1 LSNDEIND
9 DPSTTVKSGRKV
21 SSIDPRR
28 RKRRRLLVSILCTP
42 LIVAAIISL
51 VFFCRIYASN
61 RMMDDHALFPLIP
74 SPSPPQSLLIFAP
87 HCDDEVLGAGGLMY
101 QATHAGCPVHVV
113 IISNGDGFRIGVSR
127 DFHKIDVQPAD
138 FVKYGYMRQDESRTA
153 LAVVGVKSPEVTF
166 LGYPDR
172 GLMPML
178 TTNWSKS
185 TPYRSH
191 YTDFTT
197 SPYSDSPTPNAIY
210 CGEQVLADIEN
221 QMEMVKPTDIYITH
235 PSDDHP
241 DHAAASVFVRTAL
254 DRLRAKGDPWAQTAR
269 LHYYLV
275 HRGDWPLPQGLHEGF
290 PLPPP
295 AHMVG
300 GETQWQSL
308 PLTKYQ
314 VMRKYAAI
322 KRYHSQTE
330 LTGRFLFS
338 FARKNE
344 LFGTVVSGARRPL
357 AVVADG
363 TIGLDPRESG
373 WRGVVPVSIDPAG
386 DDIGRAVQGAADI
399 TRTYLARDSKT
410 LYVRL
415 KMRSNISPDVSYGL
429 SLRPLDS
436 SPNPPPYLRYVVK
449 PGPAGQVQYASRPA
463 DVQYVWRGS
472 QIIFAIPLGQLPLS
486 TSDANATIDVA
497 ADSMF
502 ADIYFDRTG
511 YHGVAFNSDPSMSK
525 VASSDRK
532 AR

>member
-1 LSNDEIND
+1 
-9 DPSTTVKSGRKV
+9 
-21 SSIDPRR
+21 
-28 RKRRRLLVSILCTP
+28 
-42 LIVAAIISL
+42 
-51 VFFCRIYASN
+51 
-61 RMMDDHALFPLIP
+61 
-74 SPSPPQSLLIFAP
+74 
-87 HCDDEVLGAGGLMY
+87 
-101 QATHAGCPVHVV
+101 
-113 IISNGDGFRIGVSR
+113 VSR
-127 DFHKIDVQPAD
+127 DFHKINVQPAD
-138 FVKYGYMRQDESRTA
+138 FVRYGYMRQNESRTA
-153 LAVVGVKSPEVTF
+153 LAVVGVKPSLITF

-185 TPYRSH
+185 TPYQSH
-191 YTDFTT
+191 YTLSTF
-197 SPYSDSPTPNAIY
+197 SPYKDSPTPNATY
-210 CGEQVLADIEN
+210 CGEQVLTDIEN
-221 QMEMVKPTDIYITH
+221 QMEAVKPTDIYITH

-254 DRLRAKGDPWAQTAR
+254 DRLRAKGDVWAQTAT

-330 LTGRFLFS
+330 VTGRFLFS

-357 AVVADG
+357 ALVGDG
-363 TIGLDPRESG
+363 AIGLDARESG
-373 WRGVVPVSIDPAG
+373 WRGIAPVSIDPAG

-399 TRTYLARDSKT
+399 TRTYLARDGKH

-415 KMRSNISPDVSYGL
+415 VMRSNISPDVSYGL
-429 SLRPLDS
+429 SLRPLDV

-449 PGPAGQVQYASRPA
+449 PGPEGQVQYASRPA
-463 DVQYVWRGS
+463 EVQYVWRGRQIVFEIPLS
-472 QIIFAIPLGQLPLS
+472 QIPIS
-486 TSDANATIDVA
+486 TTDPSATVDVA

-511 YHGVAFNSDPSMSK
+511 YHGVAFNMSPAPSTIASAATGSSPNGKAGVTQFSGSK
-525 VASSDRK
+525 R
-532 AR
+532 